1 MVHPN
6 VIASCGL
13 EHEKYQG
20 FAVGCGIDRLA
31 MLKYG
36 MDDLRAFFDGDI
48 RWLKHYG
55 FAVLDVPTLSGGEG
69 G

>member
-1 MVHPN
+1 
-6 VIASCGL
+6 
-13 EHEKYQG
+13 
-20 FAVGCGIDRLA
+20 

-55 FAVLDVPTLSGGEG
+55 FSVLDVPTPVSYTHLRAHETRIGISCCGVGL
-69 G
+69 